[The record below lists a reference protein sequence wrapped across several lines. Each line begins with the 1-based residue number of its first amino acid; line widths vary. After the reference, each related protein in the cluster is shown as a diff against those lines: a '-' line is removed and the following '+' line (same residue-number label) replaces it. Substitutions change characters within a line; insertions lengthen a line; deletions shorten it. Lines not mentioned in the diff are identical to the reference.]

1 MPGVECY
8 VGDMHAFQ
16 GNGKIAGQTADVAG
30 VVTLQV
36 SLIKGLTLERPILH
50 PLVKQQYGL

>member
-1 MPGVECY
+1 M
-8 VGDMHAFQ
+8 GDMHAFQ

-36 SLIKGLTLERPILH
+36 SLIEGLAIDGSILL
-50 PLVKQQYGL
+50 PLVKQQYGF